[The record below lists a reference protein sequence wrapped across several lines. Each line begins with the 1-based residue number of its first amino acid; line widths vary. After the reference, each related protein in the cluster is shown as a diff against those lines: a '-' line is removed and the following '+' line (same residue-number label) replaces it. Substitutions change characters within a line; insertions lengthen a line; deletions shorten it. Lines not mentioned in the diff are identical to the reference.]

1 MVTLQFDRRTFD
13 LPMCVTSGQCFRWR
27 EFLPGRWLGVDG
39 SNLFEIELEREPESD
54 RATLHQGDAEAFRAL
69 FRLDEDFDQYQQE
82 ILTKDAR
89 MSEFLAPRTGLR
101 LMRSSDPTE
110 VLFSFLCSSNN
121 HVARITGMVNHLAQY
136 GEVRARN
143 HGQSAFRFPRIARLA
158 EVSETDL
165 RAHGFGYRGATI
177 PRVAEE
183 LKNRGGEGYLE
194 SLKSQPYADVI
205 PQLISLPGVGP
216 KLADCI
222 ALFALGFDEA
232 VPVDTHVWAA
242 VTRTFFPEWQGK
254 AITDQRYRTVGNTFR
269 ELFGKRAGLAQQ
281 MLFHD
286 RLTTPRSQR

>member
-27 EFLPGRWLGVDG
+27 ELSPGHWFGVDG
-39 SNLFEIELEREPESD
+39 ANLFEIELERDTEAD
-54 RATLHQGDAEAFRAL
+54 RATLHQGDSQALRAL

-82 ILTKDAR
+82 ISTKDAR
-89 MSEFLAPRTGLR
+89 MSDFLAPRTGLR

-121 HVARITGMVNHLAQY
+121 HVARIAGMVNHLAQY
-136 GEVRARN
+136 GEVLACN
-143 HGQSAFRFPRIARLA
+143 HGQIAYGFPRIARLA
-158 EVSETDL
+158 EVSESDL
-165 RAHGFGYRGATI
+165 RANGFGYRGATI
-177 PRVAEE
+177 PKVADE
-183 LKNRGGEGYLE
+183 LDTRGGEDYLE
-194 SLKSQPYADVI
+194 SLKSQPYEEVI

-222 ALFALGFDEA
+222 ALFGLGFDEA

-269 ELFGKRAGLAQQ
+269 DLFGKRAGLAQQ

-286 RLTTPRSQR
+286 RLTTPRNQR